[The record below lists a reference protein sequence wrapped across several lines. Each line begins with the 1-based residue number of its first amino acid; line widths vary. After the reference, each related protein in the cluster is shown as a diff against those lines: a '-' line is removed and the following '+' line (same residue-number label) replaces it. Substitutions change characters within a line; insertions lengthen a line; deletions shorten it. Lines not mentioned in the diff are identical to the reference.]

1 MRIGDGSGNSTGHHL
16 EDGERLILPKQLV
29 ARSAGGL
36 VGSTGLSSAAR
47 RERREVGGAIVRD
60 RLA

>member
-1 MRIGDGSGNSTGHHL
+1 L

-29 ARSAGGL
+29 AGSGGGL